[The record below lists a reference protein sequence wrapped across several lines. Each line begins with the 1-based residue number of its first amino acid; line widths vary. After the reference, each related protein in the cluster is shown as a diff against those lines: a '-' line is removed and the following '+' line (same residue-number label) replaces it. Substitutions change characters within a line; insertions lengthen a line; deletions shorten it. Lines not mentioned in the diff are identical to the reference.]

1 MIPIKYL
8 ILSMKKVEISKMPT
22 VVEGGSNED
31 ALRQAIN
38 WVLIT
43 SKINWKHFYGTQKY
57 KVG

>member
-31 ALRQAIN
+31 ALRQGIN

-57 KVG
+57 K